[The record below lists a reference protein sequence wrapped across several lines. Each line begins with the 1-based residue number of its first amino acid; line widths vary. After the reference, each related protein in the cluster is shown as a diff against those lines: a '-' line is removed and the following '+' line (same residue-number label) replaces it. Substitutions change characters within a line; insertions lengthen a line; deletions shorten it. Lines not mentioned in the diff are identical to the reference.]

1 MVNLLS
7 IGMVIL
13 IAAIALVAGTAIGIF
28 MTRSAVKK
36 QLEENP
42 PLNEDMLRMMMMQ
55 MGRKPSE
62 AQLRQMMQNLR
73 SQAKKA
79 NSKKKKS

>member
-1 MVNLLS
+1 
-7 IGMVIL
+7 MVIL
-13 IAAIALVAGTAIGIF
+13 IAIIALLVGTAIGVF

-73 SQAKKA
+73 NQAKKA
-79 NSKKKKS
+79 NKKK

>member
-1 MVNLLS
+1 MVNLVS
-7 IGMVIL
+7 IGITIL
-13 IAAIALVAGTAIGIF
+13 IAVLALLGGGAIGVF

-62 AQLRQMMQNLR
+62 AQLRQMMQSLR
-73 SQAKKA
+73 MQAKKA
-79 NSKKKKS
+79 NNKKKK

>member
-1 MVNLLS
+1 
-7 IGMVIL
+7 MVIL
-13 IAAIALVAGTAIGIF
+13 ITVIAVLAGMAIGVF

-42 PLNEDMLRMMMMQ
+42 PLNEDMLRAMMTQ

-62 AQLRQMMQNLR
+62 QQIRQMMQNLR
-73 SQAKKA
+73 TQAKRA
-79 NSKKKKS
+79 NSKKK

>member
-1 MVNLLS
+1 MS
-7 IGMVIL
+7 TGMVIL
-13 IAAIALVAGTAIGIF
+13 IALIALIIGTVIGV
-28 MTRSAVKK
+28 MVTRRAVKQ

-62 AQLRQMMQNLR
+62 TQIHQMMQNLR
-73 SQAKKA
+73 HQAKKA
-79 NSKKKKS
+79 NQKNKQKKK

>member
-1 MVNLLS
+1 MS
-7 IGMVIL
+7 TGWVIV
-13 IAAIALVAGTAIGIF
+13 IALVALVAGTVLGVF

-42 PLNEDMLRMMMMQ
+42 PLSEDMIRMMMMQ

-62 AQLRQMMQNLR
+62 AQIRQMMNNLR

-79 NSKKKKS
+79 NQKDKKKKK

>member
-1 MVNLLS
+1 
-7 IGMVIL
+7 MVIL
-13 IAAIALVAGTAIGIF
+13 IAAIALIVGTVIGVFI
-28 MTRSAVKK
+28 TRSAVKK

-62 AQLRQMMQNLR
+62 AQIRQMMQSLR
-73 SQAKKA
+73 NQAKKA
-79 NSKKKKS
+79 NQKDKKKA